1 MGRSWKSFNMTDPY
15 AVVTAT
21 RKSANTLAECS
32 RFTRQI
38 EDAER
43 RGHCATA
50 CELAKKLA
58 RANAR
63 YERAQA
69 VFAANPL
76 PADK

>member
-50 CELAKKLA
+50 CELKASSQGPANAGNAKKKKSG
-58 RANAR
+58 R
-63 YERAQA
+63 
-69 VFAANPL
+69 
-76 PADK
+76 